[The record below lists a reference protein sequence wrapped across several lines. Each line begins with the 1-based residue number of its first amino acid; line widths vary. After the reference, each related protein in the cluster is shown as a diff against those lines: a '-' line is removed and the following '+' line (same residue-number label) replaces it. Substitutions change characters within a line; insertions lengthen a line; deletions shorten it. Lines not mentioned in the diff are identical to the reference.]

1 LSSRDRQSRRAESG
15 VVLGEISG
23 FSEKLSVPHA
33 VTDEATKICT
43 RSLERGLSRGRLIHS
58 ITASSLYAACREKEV
73 PITPDDVAAVSGV
86 NRDDIAKCYRMIVRE
101 LNLKMPIADPSEYL
115 PSVAYRANV
124 SFNVESKAH
133 EILSK
138 ARESGITAGAY
149 PSGLAASALYL
160 ASMPEGE
167 RLTEKAA
174 AEAAGVAEST
184 VRNEIRR
191 LRKALEAKS
200 R

>member
-1 LSSRDRQSRRAESG
+1 MSSRDRRSSRAESG
-15 VVLGEISG
+15 VALGELSR
-23 FSEKLSVPHA
+23 FSVKLSVPDA
-33 VTDEATKICT
+33 VTDEAARICT
-43 RSLERGLSRGRLIHS
+43 RSLERGLSRGRLIHE

-73 PITPDDVAAVSGV
+73 PVSPDDVAAASGV
-86 NRDDIAKCYRMIVRE
+86 NRDDIARCYRLIVRE
-101 LNLKMPIADPSEYL
+101 LNLKMPIADPAEYL
-115 PSVAYRANV
+115 SSVAYRANV
-124 SFNVESKAH
+124 SINVETKAL

-138 ARESGITAGAY
+138 ARESGVTAGAY

-191 LRKALEAKS
+191 LRKALGG
-200 R
+200 RLR